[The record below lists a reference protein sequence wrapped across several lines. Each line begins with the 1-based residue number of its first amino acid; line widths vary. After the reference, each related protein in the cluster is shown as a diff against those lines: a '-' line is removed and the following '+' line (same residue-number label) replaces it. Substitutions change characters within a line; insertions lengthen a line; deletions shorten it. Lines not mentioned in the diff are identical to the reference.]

1 MATNNPRTAEPRDLQ
16 REAPPAEEL
25 LDLFERM
32 AVIRATE
39 KAAYDLFMT
48 GLVKGTT
55 HLAAG
60 QEAVAVGASAAL
72 RPDDY
77 VFATYRGHHHAMARG
92 ATPEACLAELMS
104 RSTGLNGAKGGSMHL
119 TIAPNNM
126 LGSYAIVGAHLPI
139 ACGAAW
145 SAKLRGSGQ
154 VAVAFF
160 GDGATNI
167 GAFHEAL
174 NLAAVWK
181 LPVLFVCENNL
192 YMEYTPIQSVTA
204 VEQPAAGRAPAYG
217 LPAEVVDGN
226 DAVAVLHAVAGAA
239 ERARAG
245 DGPTIIEA
253 LTYRQFG
260 HSRADPAKYRPQEE
274 VEAWLKRDPLT
285 VMAERLRK
293 EGVEEQA
300 VEERRKRAD
309 ELVAAAVEAAKAAP
323 PADES
328 TALTDVWADG
338 GAQWRT

>member
-1 MATNNPRTAEPRDLQ
+1 MS
-16 REAPPAEEL
+16 APKPEEL

-39 KAAYDLFMT
+39 KAAYDLFMS

-60 QEAVAVGASAAL
+60 HEAVAVGASAAL

-77 VFATYRGHHHAMARG
+77 VFATYRGHHHAIARG

-104 RSTGLNGAKGGSMHL
+104 RATGLCAAKGGSMHL
-119 TIAPNNM
+119 TVAAGNM
-126 LGSYAIVGAHLPI
+126 LGSYAIVGSHLPI

-174 NLAAVWK
+174 NLAAVWR
-181 LPVLFVCENNL
+181 LPALFICENNL
-192 YMEYTPIQSVTA
+192 YMEYTPIASVTA
-204 VEQPAAGRAPAYG
+204 VAQPAADRAPAYG
-217 LPAEVVDGN
+217 LPAEVIDGN
-226 DAVAVLHAVAGAA
+226 DVVAVWEATSRAV

-245 DGPTIIEA
+245 NGPTIIEA
-253 LTYRQFG
+253 LTYRQYG

-274 VEAWLKRDPLT
+274 VDEWLRRDPLT
-285 VMAERLRK
+285 LLAERLRGD
-293 EGVEEQA
+293 GVAEEALQ
-300 VEERRKRAD
+300 ERRDRAQKVVD
-309 ELVAAAVEAAKAAP
+309 AAVEAAKAAP
-323 PADES
+323 PPDEA

>member
-1 MATNNPRTAEPRDLQ
+1 
-16 REAPPAEEL
+16 
-25 LDLFERM
+25 M

-39 KAAYDLFMT
+39 KAAYDLFMS

-60 QEAVAVGASAAL
+60 HEAVAVGASAAL

-77 VFATYRGHHHAMARG
+77 VFATYRGHHHAIARG

-104 RSTGLNGAKGGSMHL
+104 RATGLCAGKGGSMHL
-119 TIAPNNM
+119 TVAAGNM

-174 NLAAVWK
+174 NLAAVWR
-181 LPVLFVCENNL
+181 LPALFVCENNL
-192 YMEYTPIQSVTA
+192 YMEYTPIASVTA
-204 VEQPAAGRAPAYG
+204 VAQPAADRAPAYG
-217 LPAEVVDGN
+217 LPAEVIDGN
-226 DAVAVLHAVAGAA
+226 DVVAVWEATARAVD
-239 ERARAG
+239 RARAG
-245 DGPTIIEA
+245 NGPTIIEA
-253 LTYRQFG
+253 LTYRQYG

-274 VEAWLKRDPLT
+274 VDEWLRRDPLT
-285 VMAERLRK
+285 LLAERLRGD
-293 EGVEEQA
+293 GVAEDALQ
-300 VEERRKRAD
+300 ERRDRAQKVVD
-309 ELVAAAVEAAKAAP
+309 AAVEAAKAAP
-323 PADES
+323 PPDEA

-338 GAQWRT
+338 GARWRT

>member
-1 MATNNPRTAEPRDLQ
+1 MS
-16 REAPPAEEL
+16 
-25 LDLFERM
+25 
-32 AVIRATE
+32 
-39 KAAYDLFMT
+39 

-60 QEAVAVGASAAL
+60 HEAVAVGASAAL

-77 VFATYRGHHHAMARG
+77 VFATYRGHHHAIARG

-104 RSTGLNGAKGGSMHL
+104 RATGLCAGKGGSMHL
-119 TIAPNNM
+119 TVAAGNM
-126 LGSYAIVGAHLPI
+126 LGSYAIVGSHLPI

-174 NLAAVWK
+174 NLAAVWR
-181 LPVLFVCENNL
+181 LPALFICENNL
-192 YMEYTPIQSVTA
+192 YMEYTPIASVTA
-204 VEQPAAGRAPAYG
+204 VAQPAADRAPAYG
-217 LPAEVVDGN
+217 LPAEVIDGN
-226 DAVAVLHAVAGAA
+226 DVVAVWEATSRAV

-245 DGPTIIEA
+245 NGPTIIEA
-253 LTYRQFG
+253 LTYRHYG

-274 VEAWLKRDPLT
+274 VDEWLRRDPLT
-285 VMAERLRK
+285 LLAERLRGD
-293 EGVEEQA
+293 GVAEEALQ
-300 VEERRKRAD
+300 ERRDRAQKVVD
-309 ELVAAAVEAAKAAP
+309 AAVEAAKAAP
-323 PADES
+323 PPDEA